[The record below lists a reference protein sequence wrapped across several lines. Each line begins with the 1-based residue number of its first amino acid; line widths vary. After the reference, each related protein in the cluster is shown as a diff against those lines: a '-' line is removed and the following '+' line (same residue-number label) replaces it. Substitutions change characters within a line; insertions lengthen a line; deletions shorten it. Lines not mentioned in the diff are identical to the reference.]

1 MSESKKTELKRF
13 NMNMPEDLHAYLKGV
28 ATELN
33 VSLTSLVTHA
43 LEEYR
48 KQRVMAYSME
58 EMLNMA
64 KRQEALNEVDSKQ
77 QKNEEMKP

>member
-13 NMNMPEDLHAYLKGV
+13 NMNMPEDLHSYLKGV

-58 EMLNMA
+58 EYLNIL
-64 KRQEALNEVDSKQ
+64 KRQEALNSVDSNEPN
-77 QKNEEMKP
+77 NEEMKP

>member
-1 MSESKKTELKRF
+1 MSESKKTDLKRF
-13 NMNMPEDLHAYLKGV
+13 NMNMPEDLHSYLKGV

-48 KQRVMAYSME
+48 KQRVMAYSMQE
-58 EMLNMA
+58 LIDIN
-64 KRQEALNEVDSKQ
+64 KRQELLNNADSNE